1 MFLTK
6 LLFKEFQ
13 SYLQGFVKGK
23 KKHTMSSE
31 DMQNNYSSLVEP
43 NQSVAAAESIS
54 VSVESSD
61 RVPIECSEPPPQEM
75 AHAPQEMAQPPT
87 GLITEEVP
95 QNSEFVN
102 TEEHSVQAS
111 RPSNRTV
118 LHLGQ
123 SIRDDNMLHQFAE
136 RLTTYSCWPSQ
147 IPQHRED
154 MALAGFYYT
163 GCGDRVRCAF
173 CSLELTGWTKDVE
186 PFSRH
191 KDENPRCSFIEEIRH
206 RAKKPPTSR
215 MNMISL
221 INEDEVEKTLRPDW
235 GFHWIDVE
243 RAVTKLIWCRGH
255 CTDQITEK
263 EILEYIFQKETDNR
277 IYPPVQDM
285 DGLCMVC
292 LRDNPLIVFLPCWHV
307 CCCQGCGEKLYS
319 CFICNCRIKAKKALP
334 TQES

>member
-1 MFLTK
+1 
-6 LLFKEFQ
+6 
-13 SYLQGFVKGK
+13 
-23 KKHTMSSE
+23 MSSE
-31 DMQNNYSSLVEP
+31 DIQNNYSSLFELY
-43 NQSVAAAESIS
+43 QSVAAAESIS

-95 QNSEFVN
+95 
-102 TEEHSVQAS
+102 S
-111 RPSNRTV
+111 RASNRTV

-173 CSLELTGWTKDVE
+173 CGLELTGWTKDVE

-191 KDENPRCSFIEEIRH
+191 KDENPRCSFMEEIRH

-221 INEDEVEKTLRPDW
+221 ISEDEVTKILRPEW

-243 RAVTKLIWCRGH
+243 RAVTKLIWCRCH
-255 CTDQITEK
+255 CTDEITEK

-277 IYPPVQDM
+277 IHPVPDM

-292 LRDNPLIVFLPCWHV
+292 LHENPLIVFLPCWHV
-307 CCCQGCGEKLYS
+307 CCCQGCGEKRYL
-319 CFICNCRIKAKKALP
+319 CFICNRRIKAKKALP
-334 TQES
+334 TQEI